1 MTWLQSIVIAILQGA
16 TELFPVSSLGHAVI
30 LPKLLGLG
38 IDQRAH
44 EFLPF
49 IVMMHLG
56 TAMALLTFFRR
67 DWWAL
72 GMGTIGL
79 AAPHQVVESRRVCA
93 LIVLATIPAV
103 IAGFFLEKIVRGLF
117 ASPLIAASFLV
128 ANGFLLIFGESL
140 RAKTHRPLSSLTW
153 RDALFIGGWQCLALI
168 PGISRSGVT
177 IVAGLLRGVSHEGS
191 AHFSFLIATPI
202 IIGATV
208 YEAPKLLHAQM
219 EPGIFLMASVAAL
232 MAGVTAYLSTWFLMR
247 YFRGHDIWALNPF
260 AYYCITLGL
269 GSIAALLL
277 VV

>member
-38 IDQRAH
+38 IDQRAPQ
-44 EFLPF
+44 FLPF

-56 TAMALLTFFRR
+56 TAVALLTFFRR

-117 ASPLIAASFLV
+117 ASPLIAAAFLV

-140 RAKTHRPLSSLTW
+140 RAKTHPPLSSLTW
-153 RDALFIGGWQCLALI
+153 RDALFIGCWQCLALI

-219 EPGIFLMASVAAL
+219 EPGIFLMASAAAI
-232 MAGVTAYLSTWFLMR
+232 MAGITAYLSTWFLMR
-247 YFRGHDIWALNPF
+247 YFRGHDVWALNPF